1 MWCWSFDASVHA
13 VMPLV
18 TGRLWDA
25 ELSSFEG
32 RDLDQWLRQATWRPG
47 PRGGRCPRIFRSVDG
62 RGFPSVWPGLSADCV
77 PFCSVTVTDSL
88 KAGVA
93 VRGACGISFIC
104 LLNVA
109 GPMPVAKASVSK
121 CNTAN
126 SSLPPC
132 LLPVF
137 TV

>member
-1 MWCWSFDASVHA
+1 
-13 VMPLV
+13 MPLL
-18 TGRLWDA
+18 TERLWDA

-32 RDLDQWLRQATWRPG
+32 RDLDQWLRRATWRPG
-47 PRGGRCPRIFRSVDG
+47 PRHGRYPRSFRSVDG
-62 RGFPSVWPGLSADCV
+62 RGFPSAWTDLSADCV

-93 VRGACGISFIC
+93 VRGACGVSFIC
-104 LLNVA
+104 LQNIV
-109 GPMPVAKASVSK
+109 GHMPVAKASVSK
-121 CNTAN
+121 CNAAN

-132 LLPVF
+132 LLPVC